1 MIKKLHLLGSILGAM
16 MFTDLPSIGSSGR
29 YYRSSRVERKIPLT
43 KKQKKARA
51 KSMRAKKARR
61 KQRKSN
67 K

>member
-1 MIKKLHLLGSILGAM
+1 MKKLHLLGSILGAM
-16 MFTDLPSIGSSGR
+16 MFTDSPSTGSSNSH
-29 YYRSSRVERKIPLT
+29 YRSRRIERKTPLT

-61 KQRKSN
+61 KQRKLN